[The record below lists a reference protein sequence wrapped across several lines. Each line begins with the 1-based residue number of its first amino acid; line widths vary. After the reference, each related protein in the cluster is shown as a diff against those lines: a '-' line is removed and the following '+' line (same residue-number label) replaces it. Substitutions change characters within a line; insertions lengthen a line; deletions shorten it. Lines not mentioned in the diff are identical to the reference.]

1 MKTITRE
8 ELKQKMDNKED
19 FTLVEVL
26 GERVYKEWHLPGAI
40 HISVNDIEE
49 QAPTKLPDKNKEI
62 IVYCASFTCM
72 ASPRAAK
79 TLEGMGYTNV
89 ADYEGGKADW
99 EEAGYPK
106 EQ

>member
-19 FTLVEVL
+19 FFLVEVL
-26 GERVYKEWHLPGAI
+26 GEEAYKEWHLPGAI
-40 HISVNDIEE
+40 HITVTDIEQE
-49 QAPTKLPDKNKEI
+49 APTKLPDKNKEI
-62 IVYCASFTCM
+62 IVYCVSFTCM

-79 TLEGMGYTNV
+79 KLEEMGHTHVVEYS
-89 ADYEGGKADW
+89 GGKADW